1 MTRDTLPS
9 LPGNIDPDINRIL
22 SRALEG
28 EEISGPEALELCE
41 TIGADFH
48 ATVFAAD
55 QLRKIQ
61 VGDTVTYVINRNIN
75 FTNVCVKAC
84 GFCAFSR
91 TYRNEEG
98 YLLTFDEIIRRTVEA
113 VEMGATEVCMQAG
126 MPPDMD
132 GNLYVD
138 LTREVKKVVPD
149 VHIHAFS
156 PEEVLYGA
164 TRSATSIEDYLK
176 ALKEA
181 GLDSLPGT
189 SAEILDQEVRD
200 VISPGR
206 ITVKQWVEVIR
217 TAHSL
222 GIPTT
227 STIMYGHI
235 ETPLHWVK
243 HMELLRDI
251 QHDTGGITE
260 FVPLSMISQEAPMYR
275 HRVHKNMRPG
285 PSGME
290 VVKLHAVARLML
302 GASIPNVQSSWVK
315 EGPPPCAVPA
325 GGGSKRRG
333 RDTDER
339 EYFHL
344 SRRPIRTA
352 YSTERTP
359 TSDSRCRTHSGP
371 AKDELRVASR
381 IRRRRE
387 RRHRD
392 PSRFHRGLRPTLRLL
407 HQAGHVERVSLRAS
421 S

>member
-132 GNLYVD
+132 GTSTWTSHERSRRSFRIPH
-138 LTREVKKVVPD
+138 TRV
-149 VHIHAFS
+149 S

-189 SAEILDQEVRD
+189 SAEF
-200 VISPGR
+200 
-206 ITVKQWVEVIR
+206 
-217 TAHSL
+217 
-222 GIPTT
+222 
-227 STIMYGHI
+227 STRKCV
-235 ETPLHWVK
+235 T
-243 HMELLRDI
+243 
-251 QHDTGGITE
+251 
-260 FVPLSMISQEAPMYR
+260 
-275 HRVHKNMRPG
+275 
-285 PSGME
+285 
-290 VVKLHAVARLML
+290 
-302 GASIPNVQSSWVK
+302 
-315 EGPPPCAVPA
+315 
-325 GGGSKRRG
+325 
-333 RDTDER
+333 
-339 EYFHL
+339 
-344 SRRPIRTA
+344 
-352 YSTERTP
+352 
-359 TSDSRCRTHSGP
+359 
-371 AKDELRVASR
+371 
-381 IRRRRE
+381 
-387 RRHRD
+387 
-392 PSRFHRGLRPTLRLL
+392 
-407 HQAGHVERVSLRAS
+407 
-421 S
+421 